1 MANLYNIDL
10 SVLLFYCDC
19 QYPTPPPVRCGIIQ
33 ASFEYKKSE
42 KQVSKKT
49 TGLVLLSI
57 GAVLFMYGVFTAS
70 WFITVIGGAIAGIG
84 VAGFLS
90 SRRQT

>member
-1 MANLYNIDL
+1 MSI
-10 SVLLFYCDC
+10 
-19 QYPTPPPVRCGIIQ
+19 PPRPPPPPDRCGIIQ
-33 ASFEYKKSE
+33 TSFEYKKGG

-49 TGLVLLSI
+49 TGSVLLGI
-57 GAVLFMYGVFTAS
+57 GAVLFIYGVFTAS

>member
-1 MANLYNIDL
+1 MIVNT
-10 SVLLFYCDC
+10 
-19 QYPTPPPVRCGIIQ
+19 PRPPPPPDRCGIIQ
-33 ASFEYKKSE
+33 ASFEYKRSE

-49 TGLVLLSI
+49 TGSVLLGI

-70 WFITVIGGAIAGIG
+70 WFITLTGGAIAGIG

>member
-1 MANLYNIDL
+1 
-10 SVLLFYCDC
+10 
-19 QYPTPPPVRCGIIQ
+19 
-33 ASFEYKKSE
+33 
-42 KQVSKKT
+42 VSRKN

-90 SRRQT
+90 SRRQR